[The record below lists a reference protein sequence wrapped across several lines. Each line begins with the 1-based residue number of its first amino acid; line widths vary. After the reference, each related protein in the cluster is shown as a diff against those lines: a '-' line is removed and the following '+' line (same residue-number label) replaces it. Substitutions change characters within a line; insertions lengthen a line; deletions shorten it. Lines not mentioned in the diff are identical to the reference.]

1 MDSTGRHAIGCKGDR
16 QAVNKFQMIFA
27 MMAALVVIGT
37 MAGLGV
43 ILALAMAREDG
54 AEANA
59 QRAADGPVEPPVSG
73 WTLLVR
79 ALGKRCPRCGR
90 GYIFSSYFRMNP
102 RCGECGSAFWV
113 DQGEWLGAFVIDW
126 AFATGTA
133 IVVWAAL
140 ELAFSGISQIVE
152 IALISVCV
160 MASLFITF
168 PWSRS
173 LWTVFLYLTGAM
185 GERPARAQDNSEA
198 LPPSALPPHPP
209 N

>member
-1 MDSTGRHAIGCKGDR
+1 MREAG
-16 QAVNKFQMIFA
+16 QAMSKFQMIFA
-27 MMAALVVIGT
+27 MGAALGVIGT
-37 MAGLGV
+37 MAALGV

-54 AEANA
+54 AEADA
-59 QRAADGPVEPPVSG
+59 QRAAAGEVASHVAG
-73 WTLLVR
+73 RTLLRR

-90 GYIFSSYFRMNP
+90 GAVFASYFRMNS
-102 RCGECGSAFWV
+102 RCSECGAVFWV

-140 ELAFSGISQIVE
+140 ELTFARISQTAE
-152 IALISVCV
+152 IIIISVCV

-173 LWTVFLYLTGAM
+173 FWTVFLYLTGVM
-185 GERPARAQDNSEA
+185 GERPARAQDNAESA
-198 LPPSALPPHPP
+198 TPPALPPH
-209 N
+209 

>member
-1 MDSTGRHAIGCKGDR
+1 MQEFR
-16 QAVNKFQMIFA
+16 QAMNKFQMIFA

-37 MAGLGV
+37 MAALGV

-54 AEANA
+54 AEAGA
-59 QRAADGPVEPPVSG
+59 QRAAAGEVEPRMPG

-90 GYIFSSYFRMNP
+90 GAIFSSYFRMNP
-102 RCGECGSAFWV
+102 RCSECGAVFWV
-113 DQGEWLGAFVIDW
+113 DEGEWLGAFVIDW
-126 AFATGTA
+126 AFATGAA

-140 ELAFSGISQIVE
+140 ELAFTKIPQTVE
-152 IALISVCV
+152 IAMISVCV
-160 MASLFITF
+160 MASLFTTF

-173 LWTVFLYLTGAM
+173 FWTVFLYLTGVM
-185 GERPARAQDNSEA
+185 GERPARAEDNAEA
-198 LPPSALPPHPP
+198 APPGVLPPGPP